1 MKKLLTVF
9 TILISALAVLYV
21 LYFVGTGFTKRY
33 DVCLHNYSVSEDGT
47 QLTFST
53 GIYSSMGFTRGFKD
67 DGGGVKPHYLTFY
80 STFGGLNST
89 LGAKDEFVLSLDEDD
104 SEIYFA
110 DIGGGYKLVLKKNQ
124 ETGIWEEPTNIP

>member
-1 MKKLLTVF
+1 MKKLIKFLA
-9 TILISALAVLYV
+9 ILISALVVLYI
-21 LYFVGTGFTKRY
+21 LYFVGTGFTERY
-33 DVCLHNYSVSEDGT
+33 DVYLHNYSVSGDVT

-67 DGGGVKPHYLTFY
+67 NGGGGKPHYLTFY

-89 LGAKDEFVLSLDEDD
+89 LGAKDEFVLSLHEKD

-110 DIGGGYKLVLKKNQ
+110 DIGGGYKLVLKKNP
-124 ETGIWEEPTNIP
+124 ETGVWEEPKNIP